1 MKTVEK
7 IIKKIDRL
15 KPIPQVANKIM
26 SLAED
31 PNSSMSQLTDVIS
44 YDQALTSNLLKVCNS
59 AYFGLSREVESVHQA
74 VVYLG
79 MDQLVDMVV
88 LNCGSE
94 NFNRKQEGYDLDK
107 GELWRYSVS
116 SALIAKDLAEKK
128 GQKDNPRIF
137 TAALIKD
144 IGKVVLSQY
153 VDDAFEKINALV
165 TDGGYSFREAEKAVI
180 GIDHAELGGMVAEKW
195 KFSPK
200 MVDIIRNHHLHDESA
215 KNDLE
220 TAIVYLADT
229 LCMMMGIGGGAD
241 GLYYRFHKEVIESLG
256 FTDKDFQEIMANFG
270 TKLQL
275 VEEMIKYMPK
285 IRSNA

>member
-1 MKTVEK
+1 ME
-7 IIKKIDRL
+7 IHI
-15 KPIPQVANKIM
+15 
-26 SLAED
+26 
-31 PNSSMSQLTDVIS
+31 
-44 YDQALTSNLLKVCNS
+44 
-59 AYFGLSREVESVHQA
+59 
-74 VVYLG
+74 LG
-79 MDQLVDMVV
+79 
-88 LNCGSE
+88 
-94 NFNRKQEGYDLDK
+94 
-107 GELWRYSVS
+107 
-116 SALIAKDLAEKK
+116 
-128 GQKDNPRIF
+128 F
-137 TAALIKD
+137 TAALVKD

-165 TDGGYSFREAEKAVI
+165 TDEGYSFREAEKAVI

-220 TAIVYLADT
+220 TSIVYLADT

-270 TKLQL
+270 TKLQS
-275 VEEMIKYMPK
+275 VEEMIG
-285 IRSNA
+285 